1 MRKAYPMKKNK
12 PLKDNVKVILPLMY
26 DDFMSYKDRVVNH
39 PRLKMSLHRMRIKG
53 KPMRYLME
61 YVEHA
66 FSQRFRGCLEEIKN
80 IIEMM
85 GEIHDCDA
93 NIPELTIHLNELRQ
107 FNRNVRTNAK
117 KFLLKPIIAL
127 IKEMRNERND
137 KYSKFCETLNKWEKE
152 DFRSKLVTS
161 MIEPPRRLRG

>member
-1 MRKAYPMKKNK
+1 MRKAYPMKKNRPMK
-12 PLKDNVKVILPLMY
+12 ENVKVILPLMY
-26 DDFMSYKDRVVNH
+26 DDFMSYKERVVSH
-39 PRLKMSLHRMRIKG
+39 PRLKLALHRMRIKG

-61 YVEHA
+61 YVELA
-66 FSQRFRGCLEEIKN
+66 FSQRFRGCLDEIKN

-107 FNRNVRTNAK
+107 FNRNARINTQ
-117 KFLLKPIIAL
+117 KFPLKPVLVL
-127 IKEMRNERND
+127 IKEMRNERNN
-137 KYSKFCETLNKWEKE
+137 KYGVLCETLNKWEKE